1 MKRSVFVRPV
11 VSSLIAAL
19 VMTASAVAQGQVVL
33 NVSNLEGLYAA
44 VNNPAN
50 TGAIVVLAS
59 GTYTLTTKDPNNQP
73 RPNGGRL
80 VLQSGMALIGQ
91 NRYVDFDNDGIW
103 DPRDDNNDGIP
114 DTDPVRGLIFA
125 DPASETIIDGV
136 NISGNANAIPGAV
149 RVGLDNRVE
158 KLTVMNTNK
167 INAGIDVNVVP
178 AIGGMRAEI
187 RDCLVE
193 NGRRGIR
200 LFMAGGSGSGID
212 SSAVLER
219 NILRRNTGTFGF
231 GVQIAIQGASNSSWD
246 VILRN
251 NLLYANRWGLFAGGE
266 GSTNVNS
273 HVLSM
278 RNLYRQNDLGLN
290 IDAGRD
296 AFPTLPGS
304 NGSSIHFTS
313 VDDGIFDN
321 IGTSAVAGLGGGV
334 LAIAGL
340 TTNAGA
346 SLSSNNSLDLQFLG
360 TRWHG
365 NLQGASRRDL
375 QVYGSLAAA
384 GLPGTNDTARVL
396 IRQGTSDGAA
406 GAFQFIDSQPG
417 DPTNTD
423 MVTIIGSDVA
433 FIHTNVGIDPPP
445 QELFS
450 PDGDLPD
457 DSN

>member
-1 MKRSVFVRPV
+1 
-11 VSSLIAAL
+11 
-19 VMTASAVAQGQVVL
+19 
-33 NVSNLEGLYAA
+33 VSNVEGLYAA

-50 TGAIVVLAS
+50 AGAIVVLAS
-59 GTYTLTTKDPNNQP
+59 GTYTLTAKDANNQP

-91 NRYVDFDNDGIW
+91 NSYVDFDNDGIW
-103 DPRDDNNDGIP
+103 DSRDDNNDGIP

-125 DPASETIIDGV
+125 DPASETIINGV
-136 NISGNANAIPGAV
+136 NLSGAGAIPGAV

-158 KLTVMNTNK
+158 KLTVRNTNN

-193 NGRRGIR
+193 DGRRGIR
-200 LFMAGGSGSGID
+200 LFMGGGSGSGIE

-246 VILRN
+246 VIVRN
-251 NLLYANRWGLFAGGE
+251 NLLYANRWGLFVGGE

-273 HVLSM
+273 HVLSI
-278 RNLYRQNDLGLN
+278 RNLYRQNELGLN

-304 NGSSIHFTS
+304 NGCSIHFTS
-313 VDDGIFDN
+313 VDDGIFN
-321 IGTSAVAGLGGGV
+321 NVGTSAVAGLGGGV
-334 LAIAGL
+334 VAIAGL
-340 TTNAGA
+340 ITNPGA
-346 SLSSNNSLDLQFLG
+346 PLSSNNSLDLQFLG

-365 NLQGASRRDL
+365 NLQGTSRRDL
-375 QVYGSLAAA
+375 QVYGSLAVG
-384 GLPGTNDTARVL
+384 GLAGTNDTARVL
-396 IRQGTSDGAA
+396 IRHGTSDGAA

-417 DPTNTD
+417 DPTSTD
-423 MVTIIGSDVA
+423 NVTIIGSNVA
-433 FIHTNVGIDPPP
+433 FNHTNVGIDPPP
-445 QELFS
+445 QELFTPGEDS
-450 PDGDLPD
+450 PD